1 MPIASILVVKGHAP
15 DRLQGVL
22 KGVNDVMV
30 RVTNAPR
37 TTVWIEEID
46 PQRWAAQGVPAAEL
60 LRTKPIHE
68 IDSPLVTVVMIKGRP
83 VEQHRELIVGI
94 TAVLVKELKLDAKAV
109 RVNMLETPAESF
121 GIGGMQANVFFER
134 MK

>member
-1 MPIASILVVKGHAP
+1 MPIASILLVKGHAP
-15 DRLQGVL
+15 DRLQGVV

-60 LRTKPIHE
+60 LRTKPLSE

-83 VEQHRELIVGI
+83 VEQHRELIAGI
-94 TAVLVKELKLDAKAV
+94 TEVLVNELRLDPKAV
-109 RVNMLETPAESF
+109 RVNVLETPAESF
-121 GIGGMQANVFFER
+121 GIGGLQANVFFER